1 MMQGQQVP
9 AGYGTIDYR
18 GTRNFPGHPSALS
31 PKASLIELELPLAAA
46 ITMACS
52 GRRLEYGDFDHW
64 IEVVCAMILG
74 STSAFC
80 AARVPYPLPDD
91 PQLVHQ

>member
-1 MMQGQQVP
+1 MNEDSR
-9 AGYGTIDYR
+9 Y
-18 GTRNFPGHPSALS
+18 TRNAAKLVGSAHPTE
-31 PKASLIELELPLAAA
+31 LIEVA
-46 ITMACS
+46 
-52 GRRLEYGDFDHW
+52 
-64 IEVVCAMILG
+64 CAMILG